1 MRPILTSSP
10 YAMVSVD
17 EAIDAILARAEP
29 LGTETVDALSADG
42 RVLAADV
49 RADGPLPPT
58 PRSAVD
64 GYAVR
69 AADRGERVLLPDEI
83 VAGPERAVVVGQGQ
97 AARIMTGAPI
107 PGGADAVVMVED
119 TGESDGRV
127 RIDREVESGGNVHR
141 AGIDVEGG
149 QVVVEAGAVL
159 GPAEIGLLAT
169 IGHTDVLVYRRP
181 RVAVLATGDEL
192 VEPTEE
198 PPPGCIRDSNRYA
211 LLAAAR
217 EAGAEVVWHGVARD
231 TEGDLEAK
239 VRAALDASDVLI
251 TSGGVSM
258 GTRDLIKPLL
268 ESLGTIHFGRV
279 NFKPGKPLTF
289 ATICATIGE
298 RVVFGLPGYP
308 VSSLVTF
315 EVFVRPALLKMAGR
329 RDVQRPRVEVELEH
343 DIRPDASRPEYHRVV
358 VRWHAGRLVART
370 TGAQGSSRLLS
381 MRGANA
387 LLVLRASDQLL
398 PAGSRVPAMLTG
410 AIR

>member
-1 MRPILTSSP
+1 MRPIATSSP

-29 LGTETVDALSADG
+29 LGTETVGALSADG
-42 RVLAADV
+42 RVLARDV
-49 RADGPLPPT
+49 RADGLLPET

-69 AADRGERVLLPDEI
+69 AADRGDRALLPDEI
-83 VAGPERAVVVGQGQ
+83 VAGPERPVVVDAGQ
-97 AARIMTGAPI
+97 AVRIMTGAPI
-107 PGGADAVVMVED
+107 PSGADAVVMVED
-119 TGESDGRV
+119 TGEADGRV
-127 RIDREVESGGNVHR
+127 QIGREAEPGANVHR
-141 AGIDVEGG
+141 AGLDVEAA
-149 QVVVEAGAVL
+149 QVVVGAGTTL

-211 LLAAAR
+211 LMAAAR
-217 EAGAEVVWHGVARD
+217 EAGAEIVWHGVARD

-239 VRAALDASDVLI
+239 AREALALSDVLI

-268 ESLGTIHFGRV
+268 EGLGTIHFGRV

-289 ATICATIGE
+289 ATVGATVGE
-298 RVVFGLPGYP
+298 HVVFGLPGYP

-329 RDVQRPRVEVELEH
+329 RDVQRPRVVVELEH
-343 DIRPDASRPEYHRVV
+343 DVRPDAARPEYHRVV
-358 VRWHAGRLVART
+358 VRWHEGRLVART

-387 LLVLRASDQLL
+387 LLVLEASDQVL

-410 AIR
+410 EIR